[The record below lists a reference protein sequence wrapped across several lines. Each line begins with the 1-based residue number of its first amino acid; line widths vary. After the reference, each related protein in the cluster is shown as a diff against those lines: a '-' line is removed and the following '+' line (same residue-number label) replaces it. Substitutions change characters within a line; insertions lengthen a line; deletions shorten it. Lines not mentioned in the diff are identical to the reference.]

1 MKKLLVSLVLSLFV
15 PAAKAINFTVDGIYY
30 YTIDDDRV
38 GVTVDYDVDTSTN
51 PITITYHYYTGNLTI
66 PSTVTYNEKTYKVT
80 SVRLD
85 GCQDL
90 TSVSLPSTLEEIA
103 ECGFQDCY
111 KLTQITLPESLK
123 IIGRSAFSYCTGIKE
138 ITIPT
143 SVQKIGMG
151 AFSTSGIEKMTINDL
166 AKWCA
171 IKIEGGFLK
180 ENTKVFL
187 NEEEIKDLV
196 IPDGVK
202 IIGPNAFNGFKS
214 IETVTV
220 PADVDSIG
228 KNAFLGCTNITKV
241 TAHDVASWCGIHFG
255 ETLILQN
262 GSIQFLS
269 NPVSISRNLYIGNE
283 RLTKLVIPEG
293 VEEIGYSAFYRCLG
307 ITEVSLPSTLKKV
320 GADAFADCEDI
331 LTAKITSLQDYCSI
345 DFANPG
351 SNPFQDYVMHNASTW
366 MIINGIYLR
375 DYEILNIPEGL
386 TEIKPN
392 TFAKVDNIGTVNIPA
407 SVSKIGSYAFFRSVR
422 KLNKVYISGH
432 IADMGEYAFG
442 SCPYIGSLYVND
454 ANPDSIPANAFYNNY
469 VYNSVSSQTLSQD
482 YNYKNTKLM
491 VPVGSKV
498 KYEATAGWKL
508 FQNIEEMDFSKVQGI
523 KEDASGI
530 KESYTL
536 DGRQATPSAGV
547 IIIERLSDGSTRKV
561 LR

>member
-15 PAAKAINFTVDGIYY
+15 LASKAISFTVDGIYY
-30 YTIDDDRV
+30 YTIDDERAAV
-38 GVTVDYDVDTSTN
+38 KVNYTVDPTTYAF
-51 PITITYHYYTGNLTI
+51 TYHYYTGDLTI
-66 PSTVTYNEKTYKVT
+66 PSSVTYNEKTYKVT
-80 SVRLD
+80 RVDLY
-85 GCQDL
+85 GCKDL
-90 TSVSLPSTLEEIA
+90 TSVTLPSTLEEI
-103 ECGFQDCY
+103 EQGGFSDCS

-123 IIGRSAFSYCTGIKE
+123 KIGGFAFQSCDSLKE
-138 ITIPT
+138 ITIPA
-143 SVQKIGMG
+143 SVREIGQD
-151 AFSTSGIEKMTINDL
+151 AFTLSGIEKLVIKDL
-166 AKWCA
+166 AAWCGV
-171 IKIEGGFLK
+171 KKKGGFISS
-180 ENTKVFL
+180 NTKVYL
-187 NEEEIKDLV
+187 NDQEIKDLV
-196 IPDGVK
+196 IPNGVT
-202 IIGPNAFNGFKS
+202 IIEPNTFNRFKS
-214 IETVTV
+214 IETVYI
-220 PADVDSIG
+220 PESVDSIG
-228 KNAFLGCTNITKV
+228 DNAFLGCTDITKV
-241 TAHDVASWCGIHFG
+241 TTHDVVSWCGIHFG
-255 ETLILQN
+255 NTLITQN
-262 GSIQFLS
+262 ESYIYLS
-269 NPVSISRNLYIGNE
+269 NPVCVSRNLYIGNE
-283 RLTKLVIPEG
+283 QLTELNIPEG
-293 VEEIGYSAFYRCLG
+293 VKEIGYSAFERCLG
-307 ITEVSLPSTLKKV
+307 ITRVTLPSTLRKV

-366 MIINGIYLR
+366 MIINGIYLKN
-375 DYEILNIPEGL
+375 YEILNIPEGL

-407 SVSKIGSYAFFRSVR
+407 SVSKIGSYAFFRSVKR
-422 KLNKVYISGH
+422 LNKVYISGH

-442 SCPYIGSLYVND
+442 SCPYISTLYVND
-454 ANPDSIPANAFYNNY
+454 ANPDSIPDNAFNNAY

-523 KEDASGI
+523 KKDASGI

>member
-15 PAAKAINFTVDGIYY
+15 LASKAINFTVDGIYY
-30 YTIDDDRV
+30 YTIDDEQAAV
-38 GVTVDYDVDTSTN
+38 KVNFTVDPTTHAF
-51 PITITYHYYTGNLTI
+51 TYHYYTGDLTI
-66 PSTVTYNEKTYKVT
+66 PSSVTYNEKTYKVT
-80 SVRLD
+80 RVDLY
-85 GCQDL
+85 GCKDL
-90 TSVSLPSTLEEIA
+90 TSVTLPSTLEEI
-103 ECGFQDCY
+103 EQGGFSDCS

-123 IIGRSAFSYCTGIKE
+123 KIGGFAFQSCDSLKE
-138 ITIPT
+138 ITIPA
-143 SVQKIGMG
+143 SVREIGQD
-151 AFSTSGIEKMTINDL
+151 AFTLSGIEKLVIKDL
-166 AKWCA
+166 AAWCGV
-171 IKIEGGFLK
+171 KKKGGFISS
-180 ENTKVFL
+180 NTKVYL
-187 NEEEIKDLV
+187 NDQEIKDLV
-196 IPDGVK
+196 IPNGVT
-202 IIGPNAFNGFKS
+202 IIEPNTFNRFKS
-214 IETVTV
+214 IETVYI
-220 PADVDSIG
+220 PESVDSIG
-228 KNAFLGCTNITKV
+228 DNAFLGCTDITKV
-241 TAHDVASWCGIHFG
+241 TTHDVVSWCGIHFG
-255 ETLILQN
+255 NTLITQN
-262 GSIQFLS
+262 ESYIYLS
-269 NPVSISRNLYIGNE
+269 NPVCVSRNLYIGNE
-283 RLTKLVIPEG
+283 QLTELNIPEG
-293 VEEIGYSAFYRCLG
+293 VKEIGYSAFERCLG
-307 ITEVSLPSTLKKV
+307 ITRVTLPSTLRKV

-366 MIINGIYLR
+366 MIINGIYLKN
-375 DYEILNIPEGL
+375 YEILNIPEGL

-407 SVSKIGSYAFFRSVR
+407 SVSKIGSYAFFRSVKR
-422 KLNKVYISGH
+422 LNKVYISGH

-442 SCPYIGSLYVND
+442 SCPYISTLYVND
-454 ANPDSIPANAFYNNY
+454 ANPDSIPDNAFNNAY

-491 VPVGSKV
+491 VPVGSKE

-523 KEDASGI
+523 KKDASGI

>member
-1 MKKLLVSLVLSLFV
+1 MKKLLVSLVLLFV
-15 PAAKAINFTVDGIYY
+15 VIISKASTGFTVNGIYY
-30 YTIDDDRV
+30 YKIDDERAGV
-38 GVTVDYDVDTSTN
+38 GIESEWDQVNSKM
-51 PITITYHYYTGNLTI
+51 IYHYYTGNLTI
-66 PSTVTYNEKTYKVT
+66 PSSVTYDEKTYKVT
-80 SVRLD
+80 SVYLW
-85 GCQDL
+85 GCSEL
-90 TSVSLPSTLEEIA
+90 TSITLPSSLEEIA
-103 ECGFQDCY
+103 EGGFADCS

-123 IIGRSAFSYCTGIKE
+123 KIGGFAFQSCDSLKE
-138 ITIPT
+138 ITIPA
-143 SVQKIGMG
+143 SVREIGQD
-151 AFSTSGIEKMTINDL
+151 AFTLSGIEKLVIKDL
-166 AKWCA
+166 AAWCGV
-171 IKIEGGFLK
+171 KKKGGFISS
-180 ENTKVFL
+180 NTKVYL
-187 NEEEIKDLV
+187 NDQEIKDLV
-196 IPDGVK
+196 IPNGVT
-202 IIGPNAFNGFKS
+202 IIEPNTFNRFKS
-214 IETVTV
+214 IETVYI
-220 PADVDSIG
+220 PESVDSIG
-228 KNAFLGCTNITKV
+228 DNAFLGCTDITKV
-241 TAHDVASWCGIHFG
+241 TTHDVVSWCGIHFG
-255 ETLILQN
+255 NTLITQN
-262 GSIQFLS
+262 ESYIYLS
-269 NPVSISRNLYIGNE
+269 NPVCVSRNLYIGNE
-283 RLTKLVIPEG
+283 QLTELNIPEG
-293 VEEIGYSAFYRCLG
+293 VKEIGYSAFYRCLG

-366 MIINGIYLR
+366 MIINGIYLKN
-375 DYEILNIPEGL
+375 YEILNIPEGL

-407 SVSKIGSYAFFRSVR
+407 SVSKIGSYAFFRSVKR
-422 KLNKVYISGH
+422 LNKVYISGH

-442 SCPYIGSLYVND
+442 SCPYISTLYVND
-454 ANPDSIPANAFYNNY
+454 ANPDSIPDNAFNNAY

-523 KEDASGI
+523 KKDASGI